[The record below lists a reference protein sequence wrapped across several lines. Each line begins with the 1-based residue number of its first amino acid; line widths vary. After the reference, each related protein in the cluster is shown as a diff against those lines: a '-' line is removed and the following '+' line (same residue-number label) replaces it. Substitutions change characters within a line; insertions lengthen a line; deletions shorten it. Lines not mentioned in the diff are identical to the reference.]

1 MKQKRLVSQ
10 IVALIVMVSAVL
22 VITGCNQATGNK
34 GNTNGGGTG
43 GNTGGS
49 GTDKDKIIIT
59 VEVDE
64 GYTFKT
70 TTHSVEAKK
79 GELWGMIKTKAEGL
93 VTIKADYDA
102 NGWKLKNSTALN
114 DSFEFTK
121 NETIIAVSKSKTPS
135 EDNDTTTIAGVT
147 ITTKKDANGKV
158 TKITATGTMLLDQ
171 LSTLISKSKDN
182 IPIETEGLKITTF
195 DEDYENIPVDVDV
208 LKKTAGKVTVLNFEN
223 RNGGKPSVVFDETA
237 NVIKLSGSISLQ
249 DVTDATAIQENK
261 DLTEEE
267 KKDCSKESMSKY
279 IVYNM
284 LSNPDVNTESSDL
297 MVNAFERVYKELDA
311 KYIAAYSGA
320 FGGDLVGTW
329 TGNVKRYGTF
339 KGVFTVTATSDIYVA
354 KGTVKSTGELSG
366 SATKDGVTIE
376 FSGNITDDGT
386 ITNGKWNVKD
396 STKKGSVTGKK
407 N

>member
-1 MKQKRLVSQ
+1 MKQKKVVSMM
-10 IVALIVMVSAVL
+10 VALILMISAVL
-22 VITGCNQATGNK
+22 VITGCNQATDK
-34 GNTNGGGTG
+34 GNTSDGSTGGITNGGGTG

-79 GELWGMIKTKAEGL
+79 GDLWGMIKTKAEGL

-223 RNGGKPSVVFDETA
+223 RNGTEQAVVFDGEA
-237 NVIKLSGSISLQ
+237 NITRFSGSISVA
-249 DVTDATAIQENK
+249 DITTKEDALVQ
-261 DLTEEE
+261 L
-267 KKDCSKESMSKY
+267 MSNY
-279 IVYNM
+279 ITQFLMNAPKGSVETSGE
-284 LSNPDVNTESSDL
+284 LIINT
-297 MVNAFERVYKELDA
+297 FERIFKEIDA